1 MNKKM
6 SSVSLSVVEK
16 MKRRTEE
23 LKQQQNQYNSKID
36 YSQFNLNEKD
46 TEQMKIYEKNAIFHG
61 KEIIKNNMELSK
73 IFYEAQKTLSKYGKG
88 SFGKWFESL
97 GFKRTFVY
105 MCLKRN
111 SLFLEYKNEKIFNI
125 PEKTLNEIS
134 KIKEKISNNE
144 IIEILNSEKP
154 MDTVKSL
161 SGNRINEST
170 ELEKLQ
176 KEIKLLEKKLK
187 ELKLLEKKLINN
199 I

>member
-16 MKRRTEE
+16 MKKRTEE
-23 LKQQQNQYNSKID
+23 LKQQQNQYYSKID

-88 SFGKWFESL
+88 SFGKWFKSL